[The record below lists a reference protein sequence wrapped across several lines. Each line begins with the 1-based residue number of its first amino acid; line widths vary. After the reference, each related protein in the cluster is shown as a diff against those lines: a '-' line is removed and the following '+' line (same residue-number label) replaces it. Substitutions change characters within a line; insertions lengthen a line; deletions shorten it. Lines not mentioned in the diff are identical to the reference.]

1 MHFDWDVPIEMDDG
15 IVLRADAF
23 RAHPDGSY
31 PVILS
36 YGPYAK
42 GLSFHEGYPDQWRLM
57 TTQHRTGCT
66 FTAPRPGDP
75 PQLTPIKGRLGSPY
89 G

>member
-1 MHFDWDVPIEMDDG
+1 MTKRSEIRDNMQIEWEVAIAMDDG
-15 IVLRADAF
+15 IVLRADVF
-23 RAHPDGSY
+23 RPIGQGKH

-42 GLSFHEGYPDQWRLM
+42 GLSFHEGY
-57 TTQHRTGCT
+57 
-66 FTAPRPGDP
+66 
-75 PQLTPIKGRLGSPY
+75 KGYWARVVEAVADFLGVEQ